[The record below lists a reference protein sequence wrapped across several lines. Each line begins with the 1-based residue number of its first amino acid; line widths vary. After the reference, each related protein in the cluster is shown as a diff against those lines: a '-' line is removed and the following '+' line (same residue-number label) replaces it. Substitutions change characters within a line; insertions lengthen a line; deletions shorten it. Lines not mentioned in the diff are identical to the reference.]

1 MPSKQLDWVVR
12 GMQMR
17 WTVAGAYFADAGQ
30 EAGLLTGDLLVMLP
44 YASVS
49 RR

>member
-1 MPSKQLDWVVR
+1 VPSKQLDW
-12 GMQMR
+12 MQMR

-30 EAGLLTGDLLVMLP
+30 EAGLLTGDLVVLLP
-44 YASVS
+44 YTSVF